1 MIIRYP
7 HRECSAVD
15 VRDMIGNGRQSNNRR
30 HPGRRPTAPRWR
42 KRRALGLPLF
52 SLLPLPST
60 IPSPSPTKT
69 PSVRLNC
76 PSRHSGAGDHFCKR
90 LPFRLLVAASFL
102 PHKTRS
108 DHLASLS
115 VCAPCSPLASR
126 HHHPRISIP
135 RSTASFH
142 TISEFNTSHASHRAQ
157 PGLAATFT
165 CSHSC

>member
-1 MIIRYP
+1 MI
-7 HRECSAVD
+7 D
-15 VRDMIGNGRQSNNRR
+15 GRQSNNRR
-30 HPGRRPTAPRWR
+30 HPGPRPTAPRWR

-60 IPSPSPTKT
+60 TPSPSPSHPKT

-76 PSRHSGAGDHFCKR
+76 PSRHSGAGDHSSANAFH
-90 LPFRLLVAASFL
+90 FASASFL
-102 PHKTRS
+102 PHTTRS
-108 DHLASLS
+108 DRLASLS

-142 TISEFNTSHASHRAQ
+142 TNSEFNTSHASHRVQ
-157 PGLAATFT
+157 PVLAATFT

>member
-1 MIIRYP
+1 M
-7 HRECSAVD
+7 
-15 VRDMIGNGRQSNNRR
+15 GNDRQSNNRR
-30 HPGRRPTAPRWR
+30 HPGPRPTAPRWR

-60 IPSPSPTKT
+60 TPSPSLTKT

-76 PSRHSGAGDHFCKR
+76 PSRHSGAGDHSSANAFH
-90 LPFRLLVAASFL
+90 FASASFL
-102 PHKTRS
+102 PHTTRS
-108 DHLASLS
+108 DRLASLS

-157 PGLAATFT
+157 PVLAATFT